1 MYFIIFETQLVATV
15 WKSHRKF
22 YTRDVVSTTGKASS
36 FVLAVRHVID
46 GDQTALKAKDIHYSA
61 LDDDHCLLLLYY
73 L

>member
-1 MYFIIFETQLVATV
+1 M
-15 WKSHRKF
+15 
-22 YTRDVVSTTGKASS
+22 STTGKASS

-61 LDDDHCLLLLYY
+61 LDDDHCLLLLCY